1 MHSLKK
7 VSRFIFLLVIISMSS
22 RAQDVAETLN
32 YAHYLFKIGEHKRA
46 LVNYQRVLYFSPKDI
61 NTACLVRMGDCYC
74 ALDSLHK
81 ANAYYDL
88 AFFSTSSDSI
98 KDALLLKRIENLIIS
113 KEYMLALQDLYAVEV
128 NTPSKS
134 RQVTLYTACIYY
146 GLNDFKQAEHYFSIL
161 LDSTRAPML
170 HKQYLNILKEL
181 DHVNRL
187 NPNTAMILSMIIP
200 GTGQFYAGDIK
211 NGLNSLTIT
220 SLFLYFTTRSIIT
233 VGVLEGFTTVFPIYF
248 RYYTGGFKRAKAI
261 AQQRK
266 EYRRAEI
273 YNKLLSLY
281 ADYERIHP

>member
-1 MHSLKK
+1 
-7 VSRFIFLLVIISMSS
+7 
-22 RAQDVAETLN
+22 
-32 YAHYLFKIGEHKRA
+32 
-46 LVNYQRVLYFSPKDI
+46 
-61 NTACLVRMGDCYC
+61 
-74 ALDSLHK
+74 
-81 ANAYYDL
+81 
-88 AFFSTSSDSI
+88 
-98 KDALLLKRIENLIIS
+98 
-113 KEYMLALQDLYAVEV
+113 
-128 NTPSKS
+128 
-134 RQVTLYTACIYY
+134 
-146 GLNDFKQAEHYFSIL
+146 LNDFKQAEHYFSIL

-281 ADYERIHP
+281 AEYERIHP